1 MILELITNGESAPAW
16 RANLGSAEPLLQAI
30 NSTNKEVIKA
40 VIDQFA
46 AQIEREAI
54 PYFVPANNELLALP
68 AILP

>member
-1 MILELITNGESAPAW
+1 M
-16 RANLGSAEPLLQAI
+16 LQAI